1 MRYLVLDIGGTA
13 IKSALSTPAGELSDF
28 RETPSDGRQG
38 GAALLKRVF
47 DLIASYR
54 DYDRIG
60 VSTAGQ
66 VDSKHGRIV
75 FANDNIPNYT
85 GTELGPL
92 LARQFSVPV
101 EVENDVNAAALGEAF
116 LGSAQGYPDFLC
128 LTFGTG
134 IGGAIIANGN
144 LYRGFSGLA
153 GEFGHMVTH
162 AAGRPCTCGQ
172 RGCYEQ
178 YASTTALVRAAVQVN
193 ASWTSG
199 RQITAARDAGEAGI
213 IEVLDS
219 WTAEAAIGLASLIH
233 IFNPPLL
240 VLGGGILADHDIFLR
255 IRQQT
260 LQRTMPAS
268 QNVEIRPA
276 KLGNQAGLL
285 GMTFICANR
294 DNPGG
299 IHHGQQ

>member
-1 MRYLVLDIGGTA
+1 MSYLVLDIGGTA
-13 IKSALSTPAGELSDF
+13 IKSALSTSTGELFDY

-38 GAALLKRVF
+38 GEALLKRVF
-47 DLIASYR
+47 DLIGSYSG
-54 DYDRIG
+54 YDRIG

-66 VDSKHGRIV
+66 VDSAYGRIV

-85 GTELGPL
+85 GTEIGPL

-116 LGSAQGYPDFLC
+116 FGSAQGYPDFLC

-134 IGGAIIANGN
+134 IGGAIIVNGN
-144 LYRGFSGLA
+144 LYKGFSGLA
-153 GEFGHMVTH
+153 GEFGHLVTH

-193 ASWTSG
+193 PNWTSG

-213 IEVLDS
+213 IELIDT
-219 WTAEAAIGLASLIH
+219 WTEEVAIGLASLIH
-233 IFNPPLL
+233 IFNPRLL
-240 VLGGGILADHDIFLR
+240 VLGGGILSDDDIFQR

-260 LQRTMPAS
+260 LQKTMPES
-268 QNVEIRPA
+268 RNVEIRPA

-285 GMTFICANR
+285 GMTFICTKR

-299 IHHGQQ
+299 THHGQ